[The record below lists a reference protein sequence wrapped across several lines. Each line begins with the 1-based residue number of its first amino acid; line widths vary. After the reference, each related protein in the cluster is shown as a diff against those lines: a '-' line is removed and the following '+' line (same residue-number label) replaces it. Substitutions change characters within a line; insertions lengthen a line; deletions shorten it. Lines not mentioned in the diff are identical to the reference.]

1 MLETLLIPYCILSQ
15 DEQQASIQMDQAIN
29 EMNRT
34 GIPYAIVVKKGTF
47 GKYAIQATIAS
58 DYELSRERAVQL
70 IVEQLKGD
78 EVIVSTTGKTSRELF
93 ECRAAMGHPHHSDF
107 LTVGSMGHASQIA
120 LGIALSKPGKKVIC
134 VDGDGAV
141 LMHMG
146 GLAIIGSMAPDNY
159 IHIVINNAAHE
170 SVGGQPTVGAE
181 IDLVSIA
188 KANGYAS
195 ANSVSSA
202 NALSET
208 LAAVSKQMCPALIEV
223 KVRIG
228 SRGDLGRPTIKP
240 IDNKK
245 DFMNNLEA

>member
-1 MLETLLIPYCILSQ
+1 M
-15 DEQQASIQMDQAIN
+15 
-29 EMNRT
+29 
-34 GIPYAIVVKKGTF
+34 
-47 GKYAIQATIAS
+47 
-58 DYELSRERAVQL
+58 
-70 IVEQLKGD
+70 
-78 EVIVSTTGKTSRELF
+78 
-93 ECRAAMGHPHHSDF
+93 
-107 LTVGSMGHASQIA
+107 
-120 LGIALSKPGKKVIC
+120 
-134 VDGDGAV
+134 
-141 LMHMG
+141 
-146 GLAIIGSMAPDNY
+146 
-159 IHIVINNAAHE
+159 
-170 SVGGQPTVGAE
+170 
-181 IDLVSIA
+181 A